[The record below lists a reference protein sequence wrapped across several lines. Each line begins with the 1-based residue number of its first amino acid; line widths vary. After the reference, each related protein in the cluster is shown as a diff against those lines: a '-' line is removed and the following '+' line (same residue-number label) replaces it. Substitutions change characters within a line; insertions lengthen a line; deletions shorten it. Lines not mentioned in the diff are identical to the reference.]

1 MARILIVD
9 DDPDVVESTQIVLEN
24 EGFDVIS
31 ASNVTDGKSK
41 VDSENPDLIV
51 LDVMMDEPDDGFVMA
66 QELRARKIE
75 TPIVMMTSVGKTFGL
90 DFDKDSEMVP
100 VDEYIEKPV
109 EPEVLVSKIKALL
122 EKS

>member
-31 ASNVTDGKSK
+31 ASNITDGKSM

-51 LDVMMDEPDDGFVMA
+51 LDVMMDAPDDGFVMA

-109 EPEVLVSKIKALL
+109 EPKVLVSKIKALL
-122 EKS
+122 GKS